1 MQNVGVGQVIP
12 IRSDSDE
19 LLNFVVG
26 RKRFDRGIVRETH
39 GLYGG
44 IFAAC
49 DAVGCVAKSELGGG
63 PGTFSIGNAPL
74 ELFAKYRRAG

>member
-1 MQNVGVGQVIP
+1 MQDVGVGQVIP

-39 GLYGG
+39 ALYGG
-44 IFAAC
+44 IFAFT
-49 DAVGCVAKSELGGG
+49 KSEIGGG
-63 PGTFSIGNAPL
+63 PGTFSIW
-74 ELFAKYRRAG
+74 

>member
-1 MQNVGVGQVIP
+1 VMQDVGMRQVIP

-19 LLNFVVG
+19 LLNFVV
-26 RKRFDRGIVRETH
+26 KRFDRGIVSETH

-44 IFAAC
+44 IFAPR
-49 DAVGCVAKSELGGG
+49 DAVVGVAKSETGGG

-74 ELFAKYRRAG
+74 ELFAECRRAE

>member
-44 IFAAC
+44 IFAAR
-49 DAVGCVAKSELGGG
+49 DAVVGVTKSEIGGG
-63 PGTFSIGNAPL
+63 PGTFSIW
-74 ELFAKYRRAG
+74 

>member
-1 MQNVGVGQVIP
+1 MQDVGVGQVIP

-19 LLNFVVG
+19 LLNFVVD
-26 RKRFDRGIVRETH
+26 RQRFYREIVSEMH

-44 IFAAC
+44 IFATR
-49 DAVGCVAKSELGGG
+49 DAVVGVAKSEIGGG

-74 ELFAKYRRAG
+74 ELFAECRRAG